1 MSDTTL
7 HVSVMANEVLA
18 ALAPRDGEVFVDAT
32 FGGGGYSRALLET
45 ATCRVYGV
53 DRDPDAI
60 ARGQAMQAAFAPRLT
75 LVQGAFGDLSDLM
88 AGAGVEA
95 ADGVAFDLGV
105 SSDQISRPERG
116 FSFQADGPLD
126 MRMSAE
132 GRSAADVVN
141 EMPPRDLSRILWL
154 YGEERRS
161 RAIAQAIAA
170 RRAEAPIV
178 RTRQLAEICESVL
191 GRAHDGP
198 HPATRT
204 FQALRIYV
212 NDELG
217 ELTRG
222 LSAAER
228 LLKPEGRL
236 AVVSFHSLEDR
247 IVKQFLVAR
256 SGRTPNPSRHA
267 PAQLTQAPQP
277 SFRVDQR
284 AAIAPSDAE
293 VRQNP
298 RARSAKLR
306 VAVRTRAPAIAAL
319 SQDFSEETRS

>member
-1 MSDTTL
+1 MSDATL
-7 HVSVMANEVLA
+7 HVSVMAQEVLA
-18 ALAPRDGEVFVDAT
+18 ALAPKDGEVFVDAT
-32 FGGGGYSRALLET
+32 FGGGGYSRALLE
-45 ATCRVYGV
+45 AADCRVYGI

-60 ARGQAMQAAFAPRLT
+60 ARAQPMQAVFAPRLN
-75 LVQGAFGDLSDLM
+75 LVQGAFGDMLALM
-88 AGAGVEA
+88 QAAGVTG

-126 MRMSAE
+126 MRMSGA

-141 EMPPRDLSRILWL
+141 SYAPRDLAQILWL

-161 RAIAQAIAA
+161 RAIAAAIVA

-191 GRAHDGP
+191 GRVHDGP

-222 LSAAER
+222 LSAAEA
-228 LLKPEGRL
+228 LLKPHGRL

-247 IVKQFLVAR
+247 IVKQFLIDR
-256 SGRTPNPSRHA
+256 TGRTPNPSRHLPAA
-267 PAQLTQAPQP
+267 PHAQVTP
-277 SFRVDQR
+277 SFATSQR
-284 AAIAPSDAE
+284 SAVPPSEAE
-293 VRQNP
+293 VRANP

-306 VAVRTRAPAIAAL
+306 SAIRTSAPPIPRPKDPRAEMP
-319 SQDFSEETRS
+319 S